1 MFATFFSAQNLT
13 FVDYTRTLRMKFL
26 IMRLYTISFIAFFV
40 LTAFAQNKYDGDM
53 LTSFLGKSS
62 ASVELK
68 DLKAGYNCQMANE
81 NHYLSRDG
89 IELILSNGVLYEIHL
104 YATSAVYGNFTG
116 KLPKN
121 LRFGMY
127 SSELK
132 NLLGKPLVSYNSGY
146 CEYAVGDYLL
156 SCWFEAGKLNQMGI
170 ALK

>member
-1 MFATFFSAQNLT
+1 MFTTFFSAQYLT
-13 FVDYTRTLRMKFL
+13 IVDYTRYLLMKFTF
-26 IMRLYTISFIAFFV
+26 MRIHTIAIIAFV
-40 LTAFAQNKYDGDM
+40 LLTAFARNKYDGDM

-62 ASVELK
+62 ASAELK

-89 IELILSNGVLYEIHL
+89 IELILNNGVLYEIHL
-104 YATSAVYGNFTG
+104 YGTSAVYGNFTG

-127 SSELK
+127 SSEVK
-132 NLLGKPLVSYNSGY
+132 ALLGKPLVSYNSGY

-170 ALK
+170 AMK